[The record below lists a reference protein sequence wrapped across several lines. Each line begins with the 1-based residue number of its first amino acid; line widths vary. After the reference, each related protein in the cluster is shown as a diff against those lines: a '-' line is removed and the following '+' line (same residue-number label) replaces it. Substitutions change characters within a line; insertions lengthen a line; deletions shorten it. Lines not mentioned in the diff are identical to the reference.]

1 MINYTEI
8 VIAKVQK
15 AKCKSEK
22 ATPRSILDDHMA
34 SLLLPP
40 PSSVL
45 SPLMLTVAIM
55 AHFSRR
61 RQQMTIASCQIQKG
75 EQKTKKEA
83 PR

>member
-1 MINYTEI
+1 M
-8 VIAKVQK
+8 QK
-15 AKCKSEK
+15 WKGNSTFHSWRPYGVTSVA
-22 ATPRSILDDHMA
+22 
-34 SLLLPP
+34 PP
-40 PSSVL
+40 LSVL
-45 SPLMLTVAIM
+45 SPFMLTVAIM